1 MRLFAANPAQ
11 RSVLPGF
18 GLTMGFTILY
28 LSLIVLIPLSTL
40 LLKTVTLSWAH
51 FWQIMMSPRTVA
63 AFKISFQ
70 TAFASAVAD
79 LLFGTLVAW
88 VLVRYRF
95 AGKGMMDALVD
106 LPLALPTAVA
116 GIVLTTLFSPNGWL
130 GRALIPH
137 GIQVNYTPLGI
148 TIALI
153 FIGLPFVVRTVQ
165 PILSEMD
172 RSNEEA
178 AASIGAN
185 RRQILLRVILPEV
198 WPAMLTGF
206 TLAFARN
213 LGEYGS
219 IVFISGNI
227 PLKTEI
233 TTILIVGRLEN
244 YDYAG
249 ATALAFSM
257 LVLSFLLLFV
267 INFLQARSRRRFEGL
282 G

>member
-1 MRLFAANPAQ
+1 MKLFASSPAQ

-40 LLKTVTLSWAH
+40 LLKTVTLSWEH
-51 FWQIMMSPRTVA
+51 FWQIMLSPRTVA

-70 TAFASAVAD
+70 TAFSSAVVD
-79 LLFGTLVAW
+79 LIFGTLVAW

-95 AGKGMMDALVD
+95 AGKEMMDALVD

-130 GRALIPH
+130 GRYLIPH
-137 GIQVNYTPLGI
+137 GIQVNYTTLGI

-153 FIGLPFVVRTVQ
+153 FIGLPFVVRTMQ
-165 PILSEMD
+165 PVLSEMD

-185 RRQILLRVILPEV
+185 RRQILWRIILPEV
-198 WPAMLTGF
+198 WPAMLAGF

-227 PLKTEI
+227 PFKTEI

-267 INFLQARSRRRFEGL
+267 INFLQTRSRKRFEAVG
-282 G
+282 

>member
-1 MRLFAANPAQ
+1 MKLAVSVPAQ

-18 GLTMGFTILY
+18 GLTMGFTIFY

-40 LLKTVTLSWAH
+40 LLKTLTLSWDS
-51 FWQIMMSPRTVA
+51 FYGIMTSPRTIA
-63 AFKISFQ
+63 AFKVSFQ
-70 TAFASAVAD
+70 TAFFAAVTD
-79 LLFGTLVAW
+79 LVFGTIVGW

-95 AGKGMMDALVD
+95 AGKQLMDALVD
-106 LPLALPTAVA
+106 LPFALPTAVA

-130 GRALIPH
+130 GRYLVPR
-137 GIQVNYTPLGI
+137 GIEVNYTPLGI
-148 TIALI
+148 AIALT
-153 FIGLPFVVRTVQ
+153 FIGLPFVVRTIQ

-172 RSNEEA
+172 PSNEEA
-178 AASIGAN
+178 AATIGAN
-185 RRQILLRVILPEV
+185 RLQIVQRVIFPKI

-206 TLAFARN
+206 TLAFARC

-233 TTILIVGRLEN
+233 TTLLIVGRLEN
-244 YDYAG
+244 YDYPG

-257 LVLSFLLLFV
+257 LVLSFILLFL
-267 INFLQARSRRRFEGL
+267 INFLQARSRKRLEAA
-282 G
+282 

>member
-1 MRLFAANPAQ
+1 MKFRVAPAQ

-40 LLKTVTLSWAH
+40 LLKTMTMTWER
-51 FWQIMMSPRTVA
+51 FWQIMISPRTLA

-70 TAFASAVAD
+70 TSFLASFVD
-79 LLFGTLVAW
+79 LIFGGIVGW

-95 AGKGMMDALVD
+95 PGKQIMDALVD

-130 GRALIPH
+130 GRYLIPA
-137 GIQVNYTPLGI
+137 GISVNYTPLGI
-148 TIALI
+148 AVALV
-153 FIGLPFVVRTVQ
+153 FIGLPFVVRSLQ
-165 PILSEMD
+165 PILAEMD
-172 RSNEEA
+172 PSSEEA
-178 AASIGAN
+178 AASLGAN
-185 RRQILLRVILPEV
+185 RRQTFWRVIFPEI
-198 WPAMLTGF
+198 WPALLTGF
-206 TLAFARN
+206 TLAFARS

-249 ATALAFSM
+249 ATAIAFSM
-257 LVLSFLLLFV
+257 LVISFLLLFL
-267 INFLQARSRRRFEGL
+267 INFLQARSKIRLEK
-282 G
+282 

>member
-1 MRLFAANPAQ
+1 MKLITANPAQ

-18 GLTMGFTILY
+18 NLTMGFTLLY

-40 LLKTVTLSWAH
+40 LLKTMGMTWER
-51 FWQIMMSPRTVA
+51 FWQIMLSPRTVA

-70 TAFASAVAD
+70 TALSAALID
-79 LLFGTLVAW
+79 LIFGTIVGW

-95 AGKGMMDALVD
+95 AGKQFMDALVD
-106 LPLALPTAVA
+106 LPFALPTAVA

-130 GRALIPH
+130 GRYLVPH
-137 GIQVNYTPLGI
+137 GINVNYTPLGI
-148 TIALI
+148 TIALV
-153 FIGLPFVVRTVQ
+153 FVGLPFVVRTLQ
-165 PILSEMD
+165 PVLSEMEP
-172 RSNEEA
+172 SNEEA
-178 AASIGAN
+178 AASMGAN
-185 RRQILLRVILPEV
+185 RRQILWHIVFPEI
-198 WPAMLTGF
+198 WPAMVTGF
-206 TLAFARN
+206 TLAFARA

-219 IVFISGNI
+219 IIFISGNI

-257 LVLSFLLLFV
+257 LVLSFLLLFL
-267 INFLQARSRRRFEGL
+267 INFQQSRYKKPVEAL
-282 G
+282 A

>member
-1 MRLFAANPAQ
+1 MKLITANPAQ

-18 GLTMGFTILY
+18 NLTMGFTLLY

-40 LLKTVTLSWAH
+40 MLKTMSMTWER
-51 FWQIMMSPRTVA
+51 FWQIMLSPRTVA

-70 TAFASAVAD
+70 TALSAALID
-79 LLFGTLVAW
+79 LIFGTIVGW

-95 AGKGMMDALVD
+95 AGKQFMDALVD
-106 LPLALPTAVA
+106 LPFALPTAVA

-130 GRALIPH
+130 GRYLVPH
-137 GIQVNYTPLGI
+137 GINVNYTTLGI
-148 TIALI
+148 TIALV
-153 FIGLPFVVRTVQ
+153 FVGLPFVVRTLQ
-165 PILSEMD
+165 PVLSEMEP
-172 RSNEEA
+172 SSEEA
-178 AASIGAN
+178 AASMGAN
-185 RRQILLRVILPEV
+185 RRQILWHIVFPEI
-198 WPAMLTGF
+198 WPAMVTGF
-206 TLAFARN
+206 TLAFARA

-219 IVFISGNI
+219 IIFISGNI

-257 LVLSFLLLFV
+257 LVLSFLLLFL
-267 INFLQARSRRRFEGL
+267 INFLQSRSKKPVEAL
-282 G
+282 A

>member
-1 MRLFAANPAQ
+1 
-11 RSVLPGF
+11 
-18 GLTMGFTILY
+18 MGFTVLY
-28 LSLIVLIPLSTL
+28 LSLIVLIPLSML
-40 LLKTVTLSWAH
+40 VLKTMTLTWDQ
-51 FWQIMMSPRTVA
+51 FWTIMLSPRTVA
-63 AFKISFQ
+63 AFRISFQ
-70 TAFASAVAD
+70 TAFSAAVID
-79 LLFGTLVAW
+79 LLFGTIVGW
-88 VLVRYRF
+88 VLVRYSF
-95 AGKGMMDALVD
+95 WGKQMMDALVD

-130 GRALIPH
+130 GRILIPY
-137 GIQVNYTPLGI
+137 GINVNYTPLGI

-153 FIGLPFVVRTVQ
+153 FIGLPFVVRTLQ
-165 PILSEMD
+165 PILAEMD

-178 AASIGAN
+178 AASIGAS
-185 RRQILLRVILPEV
+185 RRQIIWRVILPEV

-244 YDYAG
+244 YDYPG

-257 LVLSFLLLFV
+257 LVLSFLLLFL
-267 INFLQARSRRRFEGL
+267 INFLQARFRRRMEGL
-282 G
+282 S

>member
-1 MRLFAANPAQ
+1 MKALRANPAHT
-11 RSVLPGF
+11 SVIPGF
-18 GLTMGFTILY
+18 GLTMGFTLLY

-40 LLKTVTLSWAH
+40 FLKTLELTWPR
-51 FWQIMMSPRTVA
+51 FWEIMLSPRTLA
-63 AFKISFQ
+63 AFRVSFE
-70 TAFASAVAD
+70 TSFWAAVID
-79 LLFGTLVAW
+79 LVFGSIVGW

-95 AGKGMMDALVD
+95 PGKELMDALVD
-106 LPLALPTAVA
+106 LPFALPTAVA
-116 GIVLTTLFSPNGWL
+116 GIVLTTLFSPKGWL
-130 GRALIPH
+130 GHFLVPH
-137 GIQVNYTPLGI
+137 GISVNYTPVGI

-153 FIGLPFVVRTVQ
+153 FIGLPFVVRTLQ

-172 RSNEEA
+172 WSNEEA

-185 RRQILLRVILPEV
+185 RFQIFTHVIFPEI

-206 TLAFARN
+206 TLAFARS

-233 TTILIVGRLEN
+233 TTLLIVGRLEN

-267 INFLQARSRRRFEGL
+267 INFLQTKTRRAF
-282 G
+282 

>member
-1 MRLFAANPAQ
+1 MRVFAAAQAQ

-40 LLKTVTLSWAH
+40 LLKTVTLSWGR
-51 FWQIMMSPRTVA
+51 FWEIMMSPRTVA
-63 AFKISFQ
+63 AFKVSFQ
-70 TAFASAVAD
+70 TAFFAAVVD
-79 LLFGTLVAW
+79 LIFGTIVGW

-95 AGKGMMDALVD
+95 AGRQLLDALVD
-106 LPLALPTAVA
+106 LPFALPTAVA

-130 GRALIPH
+130 GRYLIPH
-137 GIQVNYTPLGI
+137 GIEVNYTPLGI
-148 TIALI
+148 TIALA
-153 FIGLPFVVRTVQ
+153 FIGLPFVVRTLQ

-172 RSNEEA
+172 PSSEDA
-178 AASIGAN
+178 AATIGAN
-185 RRQILLRVILPEV
+185 RRQILARVIFPKI
-198 WPAMLTGF
+198 WPAMVTGF
-206 TLAFARN
+206 TLAFARG

-257 LVLSFLLLFV
+257 LVLSFLLLFL
-267 INFLQARSRRRFEGL
+267 INFFQARSRKRIEAFG
-282 G
+282 

>member
-1 MRLFAANPAQ
+1 MKAFAAAAQ

-18 GLTMGFTILY
+18 GLTMGFTLLY

-40 LLKTVTLSWAH
+40 LLKTMSLSWAR
-51 FWQIMMSPRTVA
+51 FGEIMMSPRTVA

-70 TAFASAVAD
+70 TAFAAAVVD
-79 LLFGTLVAW
+79 LIFGSIVGW

-95 AGKGMMDALVD
+95 AGRQLMDALVD
-106 LPLALPTAVA
+106 LPFALPTAVA

-130 GRALIPH
+130 GRYLIPH
-137 GIQVNYTPLGI
+137 GIEVNYTPLGI
-148 TIALI
+148 TIALA
-153 FIGLPFVVRTVQ
+153 FIGLPFVVRTIQ

-172 RSNEEA
+172 PSSEDA
-178 AASIGAN
+178 AATIGAN
-185 RRQILLRVILPEV
+185 RRHILARVIFPKI
-198 WPAMLTGF
+198 WPAMVTGF
-206 TLAFARN
+206 TLAFARG

-257 LVLSFLLLFV
+257 LVLSFLLLFL
-267 INFLQARSRRRFEGL
+267 INFLQARSRKRIEAFG
-282 G
+282 

>member
-1 MRLFAANPAQ
+1 MNALSIPAR

-18 GLTMGFTILY
+18 GLTMGFTVLY

-40 LLKTVTLSWAH
+40 ILKTMTLTWEQ
-51 FWQIMMSPRTVA
+51 FWKIMLSPRTVA

-70 TAFASAVAD
+70 TAFFAAVID
-79 LLFGTLVAW
+79 LIFGTIVGW
-88 VLVRYRF
+88 VLVRYKF
-95 AGKGMMDALVD
+95 IGKQMMDALVD
-106 LPLALPTAVA
+106 LPFALPTAVA

-130 GRALIPH
+130 GQWLVPH
-137 GIQVNYTPLGI
+137 GITVNYTPLGI
-148 TIALI
+148 TVALT
-153 FIGLPFVVRTVQ
+153 FIGLPFVVRTIQ
-165 PILSEMD
+165 PILEELD

-185 RRQILLRVILPEV
+185 RRQVVWAVIFPEI

-233 TTILIVGRLEN
+233 TTLLVIGRLEN

-257 LVLSFLLLFV
+257 LVLSFLLLFL
-267 INFLQARSRRRFEGL
+267 INFLQARSRKRFET
-282 G
+282 

>member
-1 MRLFAANPAQ
+1 MKWIGANPAR

-18 GLTMGFTILY
+18 NLTMGFTLLY

-40 LLKTVTLSWAH
+40 FFKTMSMTWER
-51 FWQIMMSPRTVA
+51 FWQIMLSPRTVA

-70 TAFASAVAD
+70 TALSAAVVD
-79 LLFGTLVAW
+79 LIFGTIVAW

-95 AGKGMMDALVD
+95 AGKQFMDALVD
-106 LPLALPTAVA
+106 LPFALPTAVA
-116 GIVLTTLFSPNGWL
+116 GIVLATLFAPSGWL
-130 GRALIPH
+130 GRFLVPL
-137 GIQVNYTPLGI
+137 GVNVNYTPLGI

-153 FIGLPFVVRTVQ
+153 FVGLPFVVRTLQ
-165 PILSEMD
+165 PILAEMD
-172 RSNEEA
+172 PSSEEA
-178 AASIGAN
+178 AASMGAH
-185 RRQILLRVILPEV
+185 RFQILRHIIFPEI
-198 WPAMLTGF
+198 WPAMVTGF
-206 TLAFARN
+206 TLAFARS

-257 LVLSFLLLFV
+257 LVLSFILLFV
-267 INFLQARSRRRFEGL
+267 INFLQTRTGKRVEAFA
-282 G
+282 

>member
-1 MRLFAANPAQ
+1 MRVFAAAPAQ

-40 LLKTVTLSWAH
+40 LLKTMTLSWER
-51 FWQIMMSPRTVA
+51 FWEIMMSPRTVA

-70 TAFASAVAD
+70 TAFAAAVAD
-79 LLFGTLVAW
+79 LIFGTIVGW

-95 AGKGMMDALVD
+95 AGRQLMDALVD
-106 LPLALPTAVA
+106 LPFALPTAVA

-130 GRALIPH
+130 GRFLVPH
-137 GIQVNYTPLGI
+137 GIEVNYTPLGI
-148 TIALI
+148 SIALT
-153 FIGLPFVVRTVQ
+153 FIGLPFVVRTIQ

-172 RSNEEA
+172 PSSEDA
-178 AASIGAN
+178 AATIGAN
-185 RRQILLRVILPEV
+185 RRQILARVIFPKI
-198 WPAMLTGF
+198 WPAMVTGF
-206 TLAFARN
+206 TLAFARG

-257 LVLSFLLLFV
+257 LVLSFMLLFL
-267 INFLQARSRRRFEGL
+267 INFLQARSRKRFEAFG
-282 G
+282 

>member
-1 MRLFAANPAQ
+1 MKLITANPAQ

-18 GLTMGFTILY
+18 NLTMGFTLLY

-40 LLKTVTLSWAH
+40 LLKTMSMTWER
-51 FWQIMMSPRTVA
+51 FWQIMLSPRTVA

-70 TAFASAVAD
+70 TALSAALID
-79 LLFGTLVAW
+79 LIFGTIVGW

-95 AGKGMMDALVD
+95 AGKQFMDALVD
-106 LPLALPTAVA
+106 LPFALPTAVA

-130 GRALIPH
+130 GRYLVPH
-137 GIQVNYTPLGI
+137 GINVNYTPLGI
-148 TIALI
+148 TIALV
-153 FIGLPFVVRTVQ
+153 FVGLPFVVRTLQ
-165 PILSEMD
+165 PVLSEMEP
-172 RSNEEA
+172 SNEEA
-178 AASIGAN
+178 AASMGAN
-185 RRQILLRVILPEV
+185 RRQILWHIVFPEI
-198 WPAMLTGF
+198 WPAMVTGF
-206 TLAFARN
+206 TLAFARA

-219 IVFISGNI
+219 IIFISGNI

-257 LVLSFLLLFV
+257 LVLSFLLLFL
-267 INFLQARSRRRFEGL
+267 INFLQSRYKKPVEAL
-282 G
+282 A

>member
-1 MRLFAANPAQ
+1 MKLFAASPAQ

-40 LLKTVTLSWAH
+40 LLKTVTLSWEH

-70 TAFASAVAD
+70 TAFYSAVVD
-79 LLFGTLVAW
+79 LIFGTLVAW

-95 AGKGMMDALVD
+95 AGKEMMDALVD

-130 GRALIPH
+130 GRYLIPH

-148 TIALI
+148 TIALV

-185 RRQILLRVILPEV
+185 RRQILWKVILPEV

-267 INFLQARSRRRFEGL
+267 INFLQARSRQRFEAFA
-282 G
+282 

>member
-1 MRLFAANPAQ
+1 MASLSISAR

-18 GLTMGFTILY
+18 GLTMGFTLFY

-40 LLKTVTLSWAH
+40 ILKTMTLTWEQ
-51 FWQIMMSPRTVA
+51 FWKIMLSPRTVA

-70 TAFASAVAD
+70 TSFYAAVID
-79 LLFGTLVAW
+79 LVFGSIVGW

-95 AGKGMMDALVD
+95 IGKSVMDALVD
-106 LPLALPTAVA
+106 LPFALPTAVA
-116 GIVLTTLFSPNGWL
+116 GIMLTTLFSPTGWL
-130 GRALIPH
+130 GKFLVPH
-137 GIQVNYTPLGI
+137 HIQVNYTPLGI
-148 TIALI
+148 VIALV
-153 FIGLPFVVRTVQ
+153 FIGLPFVVRTLQ
-165 PILSEMD
+165 PVLSEMD
-172 RSNEEA
+172 PSNEEA

-185 RRQILLRVILPEV
+185 RRQILWGLIFPEI

-233 TTILIVGRLEN
+233 TTLLVVGRLEN

-257 LVLSFLLLFV
+257 LVLSFLLLFL
-267 INFLQARSRRRFEGL
+267 INFLQARSRKRFEI
-282 G
+282 

>member
-1 MRLFAANPAQ
+1 MRLVAAAPAQ

-40 LLKTVTLSWAH
+40 LLKTMTLSWER

-63 AFKISFQ
+63 AFKVSFQ
-70 TAFASAVAD
+70 TAFAAAVID
-79 LLFGTLVAW
+79 LIFGTIVGW

-95 AGKGMMDALVD
+95 VGRQLMDALVD
-106 LPLALPTAVA
+106 LPFALPTAVA

-130 GRALIPH
+130 GRYLVPQ
-137 GIQVNYTPLGI
+137 GIEVNYTPLGI
-148 TIALI
+148 TIALT
-153 FIGLPFVVRTVQ
+153 FIGLPFVVRTLQ

-172 RSNEEA
+172 PSSEDA
-178 AASIGAN
+178 AATIGAN
-185 RRQILLRVILPEV
+185 RRQILARVIFPKI
-198 WPAMLTGF
+198 WPAMVTGF
-206 TLAFARN
+206 TLAFARG

-257 LVLSFLLLFV
+257 LVLSFFLLFL
-267 INFLQARSRRRFEGL
+267 INFLQVRSRKRIEAFG
-282 G
+282 